1 MLIMQNNEKRDKST
15 EALIQEIETLTS
27 EELHELF
34 MFYYKIN
41 HYHYNLISSDKFE
54 LFLRAF
60 DKNPFRCN
68 DDKTFRKQFTDAL
81 VEYTNDYMSL
91 LTAVV
96 LIKRKF
102 TTAEIIENYYAN
114 VDFYNDTWY

>member
-1 MLIMQNNEKRDKST
+1 MQNNEKREKST

-41 HYHYNLISSDKFE
+41 HYHFNLISPDKFE
-54 LFLRAF
+54 LFLQAF

-68 DDKTFRKQFTDAL
+68 EDKTFKKQLTDAL
-81 VEYTNDYMSL
+81 IEYTHDYMSL
-91 LTAVV
+91 LTAVI

-102 TTAEIIENYYAN
+102 SMAEIIENYYAN
-114 VDFYNDTWY
+114 VDFFNANWY

>member
-1 MLIMQNNEKRDKST
+1 MQNKEKST
-15 EALIQEIETLTS
+15 DALIQEIESLNS

-41 HYHYNLISSDKFE
+41 HYHHNLTTYDKFE
-54 LFLRAF
+54 QFLRAF

-68 DDKTFRKQFTDAL
+68 DDKTFKKQLTDNL
-81 VEYTNDYMSL
+81 IEYTDDYMSL
-91 LTAVV
+91 LSAVV

-102 TTAEIIENYYAN
+102 TIAEIIENYYAN
-114 VDFYNDTWY
+114 VDFYNDNWF

>member
-1 MLIMQNNEKRDKST
+1 MQNTEKRERTT
-15 EALIQEIETLTS
+15 EALIQEIESLNS

-41 HYHYNLISSDKFE
+41 HYHYNLTTSDRFE
-54 LFLRAF
+54 SFLRTF

-68 DDKTFRKQFTDAL
+68 DDKTFRKQLLDAL
-81 VEYTNDYMSL
+81 IEYTSDYMSL

-102 TTAEIIENYYAN
+102 TMGEIIENYYAN
-114 VDFYNDTWY
+114 VEFFNDNWF